1 VINRALPQAFQE
13 FEWVTRP
20 HWLTAGFRP
29 FFLLGAAA
37 MVASILV
44 WLPVYVGDLE
54 LPTVFRP
61 RDWHVHT
68 TLFGGVMAIVAGFTL
83 TAVAN
88 WTGRPPVAGRLLFVL
103 VCLWLAGRLAVST
116 SAWIGANAG
125 MVVDL
130 LFPVALAAVLAR
142 EVIAAKNHRN
152 LRVVAVVAALG
163 LADLAFHLE
172 ASTTGAAEISVR
184 IAVSLMILL
193 ILLIGGRVIPAFTRN
208 WLAARKAPRLPATF
222 SALDAVG
229 MAAAAGGLLA
239 WTALPDAM
247 ATAGL
252 LGLAGILAAVRL
264 SRWCGLSTLS
274 EPLLLVLHFAF
285 ATIPLGFLAVAA
297 AILWPSAVEPTAAV
311 HIWTVGTI
319 GAMTLAM
326 MTRATRGHSGR
337 PLVAGRLEIALFAL
351 VFIGAAARVAAP
363 YAGGWYVHALDC
375 AGIAWAAAYLLFAVG
390 YGRML
395 FIPRT

>member
-1 VINRALPQAFQE
+1 M
-13 FEWVTRP
+13 
-20 HWLTAGFRP
+20 
-29 FFLLGAAA
+29 AAS
-37 MVASILV
+37 VLV
-44 WLPVYVGDLE
+44 WLPLYIGDLA
-54 LPTVFRP
+54 LPTLFQP

-88 WTGRPPVAGRLLFVL
+88 WTGRPPVAGRLLLVI

-116 SAWIGANAG
+116 SAWIGANAA

-142 EVIAAKNHRN
+142 EMIAAKNHRN

-163 LADLAFHLE
+163 IADLAFHLE
-172 ASTTGAAEISVR
+172 ASATVTAEISFR
-184 IAVSLMILL
+184 MAVSLVILL
-193 ILLIGGRVIPAFTRN
+193 ILLIGGRVIPVFTRN
-208 WLAARKAPRLPATF
+208 WLAARKATRLPAAF
-222 SALDAVG
+222 STLDAVG

-239 WTALPDAM
+239 WTAFPDGTT
-247 ATAGL
+247 TAGL
-252 LGLAGILAAVRL
+252 LAVAGGLTAVRL
-264 SRWCGLSTLS
+264 SRWCGLSARS
-274 EPLLLVLHFAF
+274 EPLLLVLQVAF
-285 ATIPLGFLAVAA
+285 AAIPIGFLAVAA
-297 AILWPSAVEPTAAV
+297 SILWPSAVEPAAAV
-311 HIWTVGTI
+311 HIWTAGAV

-337 PLVAGRLEIALFAL
+337 PLVSGRLEVALFAL
-351 VFIGAAARVAAP
+351 VFIGTAARVAAP

-375 AGIAWAAAYLLFAVG
+375 AGLAWAAAYLAFAVG

-395 FIPRT
+395 IIQRT

>member
-1 VINRALPQAFQE
+1 M
-13 FEWVTRP
+13 TRP
-20 HWLTAGFRP
+20 HWLTGGFRP
-29 FFLLGAAA
+29 FFLLGAVA
-37 MVASILV
+37 MVASVLV
-44 WLPVYVGDLE
+44 WLPLYIGDLA

-116 SAWIGANAG
+116 SGWIGANAAT
-125 MVVDL
+125 VVDL
-130 LFPVALAAVLAR
+130 LFPVALTLVLAR

-152 LRVVAVVAALG
+152 LRVVAAVAALG
-163 LADLAFHLE
+163 FADLAFHLE
-172 ASTTGAAEISVR
+172 ARATGTAEISVR
-184 IAVSLMILL
+184 MAVSLVILL

-208 WLAARKAPRLPATF
+208 WLAARKAARLPAAF
-222 SALDAVG
+222 STLDAVG
-229 MAAAAGGLLA
+229 MAAAVGGLLA
-239 WTALPDAM
+239 WTAFPDAT

-264 SRWCGLSTLS
+264 SRWCGLSARS
-274 EPLLLVLHFAF
+274 EPLLFVLHAGF
-285 ATIPLGFLAVAA
+285 ATITLGFLAIAA
-297 AILWPSAVEPTAAV
+297 SILWPSAVDPVAAV
-311 HIWTVGTI
+311 HIWTVGTV
-319 GAMTLAM
+319 GAMPLAM

-337 PLVAGRLEIALFAL
+337 PLVAGRLEVALFAL

-363 YAGGWYVHALDC
+363 YAGGWYVHVLDC
-375 AGIAWAAAYLLFAVG
+375 AGLAWAAAYLVFIAG

-395 FIPRT
+395 LHGA

>member
-1 VINRALPQAFQE
+1 M
-13 FEWVTRP
+13 TRP
-20 HWLTAGFRP
+20 YWLTGGLRP
-29 FFLLGAAA
+29 FFLLGSLAMAAS
-37 MVASILV
+37 VLV
-44 WLPVYVGDLE
+44 WLPLYIGDIE
-54 LPTVFRP
+54 LPTLFQP

-116 SAWIGANAG
+116 SAAIGANAG

-163 LADLAFHLE
+163 VANLAFHLE
-172 ASTTGAAEISVR
+172 ARTTGTAEISIRV
-184 IAVSLMILL
+184 AVSLVVLL

-208 WLAARKAPRLPATF
+208 WLAARKATCLPAAF
-222 SALDAVG
+222 SMLDAVG
-229 MAAAAGGLLA
+229 MAAAVGGLLA
-239 WTALPDAM
+239 WTAFPDVT

-252 LGLAGILAAVRL
+252 LGLAGILAGVRL
-264 SRWCGLSTLS
+264 SRWCGLSARS
-274 EPLLLVLHFAF
+274 EPLLLVLHVAF
-285 ATIPLGFLAVAA
+285 ATIPLGFLAIAA
-297 AILWPSAVEPTAAV
+297 SILWPSSVEPVAAV
-311 HIWTVGTI
+311 HIWTVGTV

-351 VFIGAAARVAAP
+351 VFVGAAARVAAP

-375 AGIAWAAAYLLFAVG
+375 AGLAWAAAYLAFAIG

-395 FIPRT
+395 LIPRDTRIAESLT

>member
-1 VINRALPQAFQE
+1 M
-13 FEWVTRP
+13 TRP
-20 HWLTAGFRP
+20 YWLTGGLRP
-29 FFLLGAAA
+29 FFLLGALAMAA
-37 MVASILV
+37 SVLV
-44 WLPVYVGDLE
+44 WLPLYIGDLA
-54 LPTVFRP
+54 LPTLFQP

-88 WTGRPPVAGRLLFVL
+88 WTSRPPVAGRLLLAL

-116 SAWIGANAG
+116 SAWMGANAA

-142 EVIAAKNHRN
+142 EVIAVKNHRN

-163 LADLAFHLE
+163 IADLAFHLE
-172 ASTTGAAEISVR
+172 ASATVTAEISLR
-184 IAVSLMILL
+184 MAVSLVILL

-208 WLAARKAPRLPATF
+208 WLAARDATRLPAAF
-222 SALDAVG
+222 STLDAVG
-229 MAAAAGGLLA
+229 MAATAGGLLA
-239 WTALPDAM
+239 WTAFPDGTT
-247 ATAGL
+247 TAGL
-252 LGLAGILAAVRL
+252 LAVAGGLTAIRL
-264 SRWCGLSTLS
+264 SRWCGLSARS
-274 EPLLLVLHFAF
+274 EPLLLVLHVAF
-285 ATIPLGFLAVAA
+285 AAIPLGFLAVAA
-297 AILWPSAVEPTAAV
+297 SILWPSAVEPAAAV
-311 HIWTVGTI
+311 HIWTAGAV

-337 PLVAGRLEIALFAL
+337 PLVSGRLEVALFAL
-351 VFIGAAARVAAP
+351 VFIGTAARVAAP

-375 AGIAWAAAYLLFAVG
+375 AGLAWAAAYLAFAVG

-395 FIPRT
+395 IIQRT

>member
-1 VINRALPQAFQE
+1 M
-13 FEWVTRP
+13 TRP
-20 HWLTAGFRP
+20 YWLTGGLRP
-29 FFLLGAAA
+29 FFLLGALAMAA
-37 MVASILV
+37 SVLV
-44 WLPVYVGDLE
+44 WLPLYIGDLA
-54 LPTVFRP
+54 LPTLFQP

-88 WTGRPPVAGRLLFVL
+88 WTSRPPVAGRLLLAL

-116 SAWIGANAG
+116 SAWMGANAA

-163 LADLAFHLE
+163 IADLAFHLE
-172 ASTTGAAEISVR
+172 ASATVTAEISLR
-184 IAVSLMILL
+184 MAVSLVILL

-208 WLAARKAPRLPATF
+208 WLAAREATRLPAAF
-222 SALDAVG
+222 STLDAVG
-229 MAAAAGGLLA
+229 MAAAVGGLLA
-239 WTALPDAM
+239 WIAFPEVT

-264 SRWCGLSTLS
+264 SRWCGLSTRS
-274 EPLLLVLHFAF
+274 EPLLLVLHVAF
-285 ATIPLGFLAVAA
+285 ATIPLGFLAIAA
-297 AILWPSAVEPTAAV
+297 SILWPSPVEPAAAV
-311 HIWTVGTI
+311 HIWTVGTV
-319 GAMTLAM
+319 GAITLAM

-337 PLVAGRLEIALFAL
+337 PLEAGRLEIALFTL
-351 VFIGAAARVAAP
+351 VFIGTAARVAAP
-363 YAGGWYVHALDC
+363 YAGGWHVHALDC
-375 AGIAWAAAYLLFAVG
+375 AGLAWAAAYLVFAVG

-395 FIPRT
+395 IIQRT